1 MKSLLF
7 PIMALCA
14 SLCTASPLEQQVLSI
29 EQQIS
34 GRIGIAFIDTLDSTV
49 WSYRGDERFPM
60 MSTFK
65 LLACAKLLHDADTG
79 SVNLERGTIIREQ
92 QLVEWSPITK
102 KRVGQSITFRDACA
116 ATMLTSDNTAAN
128 IVLTGIGG
136 PKELT
141 TFVRKLGDSFTRL
154 DRIEPDLNQAIIG
167 DVRDTTTPMAMAH
180 TVQTLLFGDIL
191 TELDAIQLM
200 RWMQQNTISAG
211 LLRSVLPHGWS
222 IADRTGA
229 GENGSRGITAVLWHP
244 KREPIIIVIYLTET
258 DLALRERNQIV
269 AKLGR
274 SLFSKLAIKAPSN

>member
-7 PIMALCA
+7 PIMALCS

-34 GRIGIAFIDTLDSTV
+34 GRIGIAFIDTLDSRV
-49 WSYRGDERFPM
+49 WRYRGDERFPM

-65 LLACAKLLHDADTG
+65 LLACAKLLHDADMG
-79 SVNLERGTIIREQ
+79 SMNLERGTIIREQ

-102 KRVGQSITFRDACA
+102 KRVGQSITFREACA

-141 TFVRKLGDSFTRL
+141 TFVRKLGDSYTRL

-191 TELDAIQLM
+191 TKLDTKQLM
-200 RWMQQNTISAG
+200 HWMQQNTISAS

-229 GENGSRGITAVLWHP
+229 GENGSRGITAVLWQSER
-244 KREPIIIVIYLTET
+244 KPIIIVIYLTET
-258 DLALRERNQIV
+258 DLPLRDHNQIV
-269 AKLGR
+269 ATLGR
-274 SLFSKLAIKAPSN
+274 LLFSELAIKAPSN